1 MFPKRTVA
9 CVLHQQA
16 PLPDSR
22 RKVLDKEPIAFWIEP
37 MGPREKSMET
47 FPHLERTSS
56 VNLSTDRIQFSPFSF
71 SLATRTLSLEED
83 FLSRIWEIEDFSS
96 VRTVRSNPN
105 RAVRT
110 QPSNSP
116 NCVTPELELLYQSC
130 FSCI

>member
-1 MFPKRTVA
+1 MFPNA

-83 FLSRIWEIEDFSS
+83 VESRIWEIEDFSS
-96 VRTVRSNPN
+96 VRSNPN

-110 QPSNSP
+110 KPSNSP